1 MKQAFGIMIAVVYI
15 LLIIGVPISVHHCE
29 SMQEIS
35 VSIDNDASSCC
46 SSTSL
51 EEKSCQSQSTN
62 ENKINNCC
70 SIEMQKDDNCCTT
83 KEQIV
88 KLDSDQQLTSKHKVS
103 FELNQF
109 ALLSISNNICFENFK
124 PKVNTVFLDLPPPQ
138 TKSTQILQHQFT
150 FYG

>member
-1 MKQAFGIMIAVVYI
+1 MKQVFGIMLAVVYI
-15 LLIIGVPISVHHCE
+15 LLIIGVPVSVHHCE

-35 VSIDNDASSCC
+35 ISVNEDASCCC
-46 SSTSL
+46 STASL
-51 EEKSCQSQSTN
+51 EKESCHSQSTS
-62 ENKINNCC
+62 ENTAENCC
-70 SIEMQKDDNCCTT
+70 SNKMQKDESCCTT

-103 FELNQF
+103 FEFNQF
-109 ALLSISNNICFENFK
+109 VLLSISNNISLDDFK